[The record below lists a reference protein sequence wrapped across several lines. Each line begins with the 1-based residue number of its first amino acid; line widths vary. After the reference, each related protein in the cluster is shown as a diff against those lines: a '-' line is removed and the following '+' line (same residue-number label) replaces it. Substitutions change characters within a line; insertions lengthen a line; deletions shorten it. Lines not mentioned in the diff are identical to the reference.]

1 MSDQITVGSI
11 VEGKVTRIT
20 DFGAIVSLGNGKQ
33 GLVHI
38 SQIANTFVQNINDH
52 VKVNDT
58 VKVKVMSIDTEKN
71 RISLSIRAA
80 LPKPEHESHNSGQ
93 KPGSQFRGHDN
104 NNRSSFDRSSDQ
116 QGAKAPKLDDF
127 EEKMKEFLKQSNEK
141 MAGLNKR
148 ANKRQ

>member
-1 MSDQITVGSI
+1 MSEQITVGSI

-20 DFGAIVSLGNGKQ
+20 DFGAIVSIGNGKQ

-58 VKVKVMSIDTEKN
+58 VKVKVLSIDNEKN
-71 RISLSIRAA
+71 RISLSMRAA
-80 LPKPEHESHNSGQ
+80 MPKPEHEHHEHHSSGQ
-93 KPGSQFRGHDN
+93 KQSGQFKGHNNKNTAPPSQN
-104 NNRSSFDRSSDQ
+104 
-116 QGAKAPKLDDF
+116 PKLDDF

>member
-1 MSDQITVGSI
+1 MSEQITVGSI

-20 DFGAIVSLGNGKQ
+20 DFGAIVSIGNGKQ

-58 VKVKVMSIDTEKN
+58 VKVKVLSIDNEKN
-71 RISLSIRAA
+71 RISLSMRAA
-80 LPKPEHESHNSGQ
+80 MPKPEHEHHEHYEHHSSGQ
-93 KPGSQFRGHDN
+93 KQSGQFKGHNNKNTAPPSQN
-104 NNRSSFDRSSDQ
+104 Q
-116 QGAKAPKLDDF
+116 KLDDF

>member
-1 MSDQITVGSI
+1 MSEQITVGSI

-20 DFGAIVSLGNGKQ
+20 DFGAIVSIGNGKQ

-58 VKVKVMSIDTEKN
+58 VKVKVLSIDNEKN

-80 LPKPEHESHNSGQ
+80 MPKPEHEHRSNGPKQ
-93 KPGSQFRGHDN
+93 GSQFKGHEN
-104 NNRSSFDRSSDQ
+104 KNSFDRNADSYPQ
-116 QGAKAPKLDDF
+116 NQKVDDF